1 MSNELNPALAFLKA
15 LEDGYTPTS
24 EQCMQICYALDE
36 AMAPEPI
43 SDHLTISFRCL
54 GDAFSR
60 AIRANDAS
68 IANAKE
74 FFKLRKALATHQ
86 QQGEKA

>member
-24 EQCMQICYALDE
+24 EQCMQLCFALDA

-60 AIRANDAS
+60 AIRANDTS

-74 FFKLRKALATHQ
+74 FFRLRKEFAKFQ
-86 QQGEKA
+86 QREKS